1 MYTQLKEQCH
11 NLVDRSLPP
20 LSNLSNLLALVFYEM
35 QDINW
40 IGLYILNDDNNQCT
54 LGPFQG
60 KVACTKIP
68 YGKGVVGT
76 CAALQ
81 ETIVVQDVH
90 QFQGH
95 IACDCDSKSEIVCPI
110 YKEKK
115 CLAIL
120 DVDSPKLSRFQ
131 ELEKDFFEFFAHLI
145 STL

>member
-11 NLVDRSLPP
+11 TLIDRSLPP
-20 LSNLSNLLALVFYEM
+20 ISNLSNLLALVFFEM

-110 YKEKK
+110 HKEKK

-131 ELEKDFFEFFAHLI
+131 EPEKDFFEFFAHLI